1 MPRGKAFPNAAL
13 PRGLSC
19 YDREI
24 GVQLGGAS
32 LRWKYLILALVFMTL
47 GVGIPGLVQDAT
59 RKYGLREA
67 AAQSHE
73 RLRLISATLSAR
85 IERFRYLPD
94 VVARSSEI
102 EDLFRS
108 GMAEDKRPDINRF
121 LARLSNASGAVALY
135 VTDTKG
141 LTIAASNYDTPESFV
156 GHDYSYRP
164 YFRDAMANGNGS
176 YYAVGTTTGQPGYF
190 LSVPIKVDDKVVGVS
205 IVKIDL
211 LPVEKQWRDASEHVA
226 MADSEGIIFLSSQ
239 PDWRYTATAPVSP
252 AALEQLKQERR
263 YGDAALTPKIRVSQS
278 SGFDLATVESDDQSE
293 QRLQVTAP
301 FGEKG
306 WTLIYFADLAD
317 IRRQDDIVAIA
328 TALAGLLVLAGIT
341 IAVQRRRGRQ
351 AARHA
356 FEQLEHRVAERTRQL
371 KLSHDLLEREIAERK
386 EAERQLSVTRS
397 NLSQAEKLALIGQAF
412 AGLAH
417 EINQPLAALSTY
429 IASTRLLL
437 KRRQYDPIG
446 ENIDTM
452 NEVIGRISDLT
463 SQLKRLAR
471 RSDDDFVDVD
481 LGAIIQRT
489 LKLLK
494 FRFSDLG
501 IDVSREIS
509 PGLNVQGSA
518 AQLEQVILNLLSNA
532 IDAVRNRKDPSILI
546 SGVTEEGWCIIA
558 VDDNGPGI
566 AADTGTQLFEPFY
579 TTKLPGEGLG
589 LGLATAHR
597 IANDHGGTLS
607 FDPSPLGG
615 ARFVLRLRQNGKS
628 VSRRGGEEG

>member
-1 MPRGKAFPNAAL
+1 M
-13 PRGLSC
+13 
-19 YDREI
+19 
-24 GVQLGGAS
+24 
-32 LRWKYLILALVFMTL
+32 RWKYLILAFVLAIL
-47 GVGIPGLVQDAT
+47 CVGMPALVQDMT
-59 RKYGLREA
+59 RKYGLRETA
-67 AAQSHE
+67 VQSHE
-73 RLRLISATLSAR
+73 RLKLISATLSTR

-108 GMAEDKRPDINRF
+108 SMAQPKRPDINRF
-121 LARLSNASGAVALY
+121 LARLADASGAVALY
-135 VTDTKG
+135 VTDTTG
-141 LTIAASNYDTPESFV
+141 LAIASSNYDTPDSFV

-164 YFRDAMANGNGS
+164 YFRDAMANGNGG
-176 YYAVGTTTGQPGYF
+176 YYAIGATTGQPGYF

-211 LPVEKQWRDASEHVA
+211 LPVEKQWHDAGEQVA
-226 MADSEGIIFLSSQ
+226 MTDSEGIIFLSSR
-239 PDWRYTATAPVSP
+239 PDWRYSATAQISP
-252 AALEQLKQERR
+252 TALAQLKQERR
-263 YGDAALTPKIRVSQS
+263 YGDAALSLKIHVVQA
-278 SGFDLATVESDDQSE
+278 SGFDLATVGDDDASE
-293 QRLQVTAP
+293 QRLQVKTP

-317 IRRQDDIVAIA
+317 IRRQDDIVAVA
-328 TALAGLLVLAGIT
+328 TALAGLLVLASII
-341 IAVQRRRGRQ
+341 IAVQRRRGRL
-351 AARHA
+351 AARRA
-356 FEQLEHRVAERTRQL
+356 FEQLEHRVAERTQQL

-437 KRRQYDPIG
+437 KRRQYEPIE

-452 NEVIGRISDLT
+452 NEVVGRISDLT
-463 SQLKRLAR
+463 GQLKRLAR
-471 RSDDDFVDVD
+471 RSDDEFVDVD
-481 LGAIIQRT
+481 LGAIVKRT

-501 IDVSREIS
+501 IDVSQDIDGR
-509 PGLNVQGSA
+509 LKVHGSA
-518 AQLEQVILNLLSNA
+518 AQLEQVVLNLLTNA
-532 IDAVRNRKDPSILI
+532 VDAVRHRKDPAIHV
-546 SGVTEEGWCIIA
+546 GGRTDGAWCMIA

-566 AADTGTQLFEPFY
+566 AADMTTQLFEPFY

-597 IANDHGGTLS
+597 IANDHGGSLS
-607 FDPSPLGG
+607 FDRSPLGG
-615 ARFVLRLRQNGKS
+615 ASFVLRLRQNGQDI
-628 VSRRGGEEG
+628 SRREGSGE

>member
-1 MPRGKAFPNAAL
+1 M
-13 PRGLSC
+13 
-19 YDREI
+19 
-24 GVQLGGAS
+24 
-32 LRWKYLILALVFMTL
+32 RWKYLILALVL
-47 GVGIPGLVQDAT
+47 AILCVGMPALVQDMT

-67 AAQSHE
+67 AVQSHE
-73 RLRLISATLSAR
+73 RLKLISATLSTR

-108 GMAEDKRPDINRF
+108 GMAQAKRPDINRF
-121 LARLSNASGAVALY
+121 LARLADASGAVALY
-135 VTDTKG
+135 VTDTTG
-141 LTIAASNYDTPESFV
+141 LAIASSNYDTPDSFV

-164 YFRDAMANGNGS
+164 YFRDAMANGNGG
-176 YYAVGTTTGQPGYF
+176 YYAIGATTGQPGYF
-190 LSVPIKVDDKVVGVS
+190 LSVPIKVDDRVVGVS

-211 LPVEKQWRDASEHVA
+211 LPVEKQWHDAGEEVA
-226 MADSEGIIFLSSQ
+226 MTDSEGIIFLSSR
-239 PDWRYTATAPVSP
+239 PDWRYTATVPISP
-252 AALEQLKQERR
+252 TALAQLKQERR
-263 YGDAALTPKIRVSQS
+263 YGDAALAPKIRVVQS
-278 SGFDLATVESDDQSE
+278 SGFDLATVGNDGASE
-293 QRLQVTAP
+293 QRLQVKAP

-317 IRRQDDIVAIA
+317 IRRQDDIVAVA

-341 IAVQRRRGRQ
+341 IAVQRRRGRL
-351 AARHA
+351 AARRA
-356 FEQLEHRVAERTRQL
+356 FEQLEHRVAERTQQL

-437 KRRQYDPIG
+437 KRKQYEPIE

-452 NEVIGRISDLT
+452 NEVVGRISDLT
-463 SQLKRLAR
+463 GQLKRLAR
-471 RSDDDFVDVD
+471 RSDDEFVDVD
-481 LGAIIQRT
+481 LGAIVKRT

-501 IDVSREIS
+501 INVSQDIDAR
-509 PGLNVQGSA
+509 LKVQGSA
-518 AQLEQVILNLLSNA
+518 AQLEQVVLNLLTNA
-532 IDAVRNRKDPSILI
+532 VDAVRHRKDPAIHV
-546 SGVTEEGWCIIA
+546 SGRADGAWCMIT

-566 AADTGTQLFEPFY
+566 AAEMGTQLFEPFY

-597 IANDHGGTLS
+597 IANDHGGSLS
-607 FDPSPLGG
+607 FDRSPLGG
-615 ARFVLRLRQNGKS
+615 ASFVLRLRQNGSS
-628 VSRRGGEEG
+628 VSRRRERSEG

>member
-1 MPRGKAFPNAAL
+1 M
-13 PRGLSC
+13 
-19 YDREI
+19 
-24 GVQLGGAS
+24 
-32 LRWKYLILALVFMTL
+32 RWKYLILALVFMAL

-102 EDLFRS
+102 EDLFRA

-141 LTIAASNYDTPESFV
+141 LTIAASNYDTPDSFV

-164 YFRDAMANGNGS
+164 YFRDAIANGNGS
-176 YYAVGTTTGQPGYF
+176 YYAIGTTTGQPGYF

-211 LPVEKQWRDASEHVA
+211 LPVEKQWRDASEYVA

-239 PDWRYTATAPVSP
+239 PDWRYTATAPISP
-252 AALEQLKQERR
+252 TALEQLKQERR
-263 YGDAALTPKIRVSQS
+263 YGDAALTPKIRVQQS
-278 SGFDLATVESDDQSE
+278 SGFDLATVENGDTSE
-293 QRLQVTAP
+293 QRLQVSAP

-306 WTLIYFADLAD
+306 WTLIYFADLTD

-351 AARHA
+351 AARRA
-356 FEQLEHRVAERTRQL
+356 FEQLEHRVAERTQQL
-371 KLSHDLLEREIAERK
+371 KLSHDRLEWEIAERK

-437 KRRQYDPIG
+437 QRRQYDPIG

-452 NEVIGRISDLT
+452 NEVVGRISDLT
-463 SQLKRLAR
+463 GQLKRLAR

-481 LGAIIQRT
+481 LGAIIRRI

-501 IDVSREIS
+501 IDVAREIGT
-509 PGLNVQGSA
+509 GLNVQGSA

-532 IDAVRNRKDPSILI
+532 IDAVRNRKDPSIHI
-546 SGVTEEGWCIIA
+546 SGATEEGWCVIA

-597 IANDHGGTLS
+597 IASDHGGTLS
-607 FDPSPLGG
+607 FVQSPLGG
-615 ARFVLRLRQNGKS
+615 ARFILRLRRNGKS
-628 VSRRGGEEG
+628 ASRRGGEEG

>member
-1 MPRGKAFPNAAL
+1 M
-13 PRGLSC
+13 
-19 YDREI
+19 
-24 GVQLGGAS
+24 
-32 LRWKYLILALVFMTL
+32 RWKYLILALAFMTF
-47 GVGIPGLVQDAT
+47 GVGMTGLIQDAT
-59 RKYGLREA
+59 RKYGLRET

-102 EDLFRS
+102 EDLFRA
-108 GMAEDKRPDINRF
+108 GMAEDKRQDINRF
-121 LARLSNASGAVALY
+121 LARLSNASGAAALY
-135 VTDTKG
+135 VTDTNG
-141 LTIAASNYDTPESFV
+141 LAIAASNYNTPDSFV

-164 YFRDAMANGNGS
+164 YFRDATANGNGS
-176 YYAVGTTTGQPGYF
+176 YYAVGTTTGRPGYF
-190 LSVPIKVDDKVVGVS
+190 LSVPIKIDDKVVGVS
-205 IVKIDL
+205 AVKIDL
-211 LPVEKQWRDASEHVA
+211 LPVEQQWRDASEQVA

-239 PDWRYTATAPVSP
+239 PDWRYTATAPISP
-252 AALEQLKQERR
+252 AALVQLQQERR
-263 YGDAALTPKIRVSQS
+263 YGDAALTPKIRVLQS
-278 SGFDLATVESDDQSE
+278 SGFDLATVENGDRPE
-293 QRLQVTAP
+293 QRLQVAAP

-306 WTLIYFADLAD
+306 WTLLYFADLTD
-317 IRRQDDIVAIA
+317 IRRQEDIVTVA
-328 TALAGLLVLAGIT
+328 TVLAGLLVLAGIV
-341 IAVQRRRGRQ
+341 IAVQRRRARQ
-351 AARHA
+351 VARRA
-356 FEQLEHRVAERTRQL
+356 FEQLEHRVAERTQQL
-371 KLSHDLLEREIAERK
+371 KLSHDRLELEIAERK

-397 NLSQAEKLALIGQAF
+397 NLSQAEKLALMGQAF

-437 KRRQYDPIG
+437 QRKQYDPIG

-452 NEVIGRISDLT
+452 NDVIGRISDLT
-463 SQLKRLAR
+463 GQLKRLAR
-471 RSDDDFVDVD
+471 RSDDEFVDVD
-481 LGAIIQRT
+481 LGAIIRRT

-501 IDVSREIS
+501 IDVSQEIG

-532 IDAVRNRKDPSILI
+532 IDAVRNRQNPSIRV
-546 SGVTEEGWCIIA
+546 SATTEGAWCVIA

-566 AADTGTQLFEPFY
+566 TADTGTQLFEPFY

-597 IANDHGGTLS
+597 ISNDHGGSLS
-607 FDPSPLGG
+607 FDHSLLGG
-615 ARFVLRLRQNGKS
+615 ARFILRLRRNGRDAS
-628 VSRRGGEEG
+628 RGGGRKG

>member
-1 MPRGKAFPNAAL
+1 M
-13 PRGLSC
+13 
-19 YDREI
+19 
-24 GVQLGGAS
+24 
-32 LRWKYLILALVFMTL
+32 RWKYLILALVL
-47 GVGIPGLVQDAT
+47 AILCVGMPALVQDMT

-67 AAQSHE
+67 AVQSHE
-73 RLRLISATLSAR
+73 RLKLISATLSTR

-108 GMAEDKRPDINRF
+108 GMAQAKRPDINRF
-121 LARLSNASGAVALY
+121 LARLADASGAVALY
-135 VTDTKG
+135 VTDTTG
-141 LTIAASNYDTPESFV
+141 VAIASSNYDTPDSFV

-164 YFRDAMANGNGS
+164 YFRDAMANGNGG
-176 YYAVGTTTGQPGYF
+176 YYAIGATTGQPGYF
-190 LSVPIKVDDKVVGVS
+190 LSVPIKVDDRVVGVS

-211 LPVEKQWRDASEHVA
+211 LPVEKQWHDAGEEVA
-226 MADSEGIIFLSSQ
+226 MTDSEGIIFLSSR
-239 PDWRYTATAPVSP
+239 PDWRYTATAPISP
-252 AALEQLKQERR
+252 SALAQLKQERR
-263 YGDAALTPKIRVSQS
+263 YGDAALSPKIHVVQS
-278 SGFDLATVESDDQSE
+278 SGFDLATVGNDGASE
-293 QRLQVTAP
+293 QRLQVKAP

-317 IRRQDDIVAIA
+317 IRRQDDIVAVA

-341 IAVQRRRGRQ
+341 IAVQRRRGRL
-351 AARHA
+351 AARRA
-356 FEQLEHRVAERTRQL
+356 FEQLEHRVAERTQQL
-371 KLSHDLLEREIAERK
+371 KLSHDLLEREITERK

-437 KRRQYDPIG
+437 KRKQYEPIE

-452 NEVIGRISDLT
+452 NEVVGRISDLT
-463 SQLKRLAR
+463 GQLKRLAR
-471 RSDDDFVDVD
+471 RSDDEFVDVD
-481 LGAIIQRT
+481 LGAIVRRT

-501 IDVSREIS
+501 IDVSQDIDAR
-509 PGLNVQGSA
+509 LRVQGSA
-518 AQLEQVILNLLSNA
+518 AQLEQVVLNLLTNA
-532 IDAVRNRKDPSILI
+532 VDAVRHRKDPAIHV
-546 SGVTEEGWCIIA
+546 SGRADGAWCMIT

-566 AADTGTQLFEPFY
+566 AAEMGTQLFEPFY

-597 IANDHGGTLS
+597 IANDHGGSLS
-607 FDPSPLGG
+607 FDRSPLGG
-615 ARFVLRLRQNGKS
+615 ASFVLRLRQNGSS
-628 VSRRGGEEG
+628 VSRRRERSEG